1 MTNIAAHVVSRNLT
15 MEKAAKKAGM
25 TPERFEQVAGGARAT
40 LGEMRG
46 IAKALQ
52 VPVSSLME
60 REREAAE
67 PSVERDGQ
75 RAERGR

>member
-1 MTNIAAHVVSRNLT
+1 VTNIAAHLASRNLSV
-15 MEKAAKKAGM
+15 EKAAKKAGL
-25 TPERFEQVAGGARAT
+25 TPERFEQVVGGAKAS

-60 REREAAE
+60 RSPAE
-67 PSVERDGQ
+67 PIRMLFRQ
-75 RAERGR
+75 TL